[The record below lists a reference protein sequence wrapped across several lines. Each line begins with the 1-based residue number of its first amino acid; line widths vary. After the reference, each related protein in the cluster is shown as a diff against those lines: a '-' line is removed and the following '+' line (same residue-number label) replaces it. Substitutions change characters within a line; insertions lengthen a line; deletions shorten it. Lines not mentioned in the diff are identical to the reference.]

1 MRVETKTTYH
11 INPTTLDEWEYDE
24 ANGEKWGCR
33 NQVLMTNIKKAM
45 HIAGI
50 NYKADAQHEKPTAK
64 ELVHWRK
71 SVPLFIRADMNEA
84 CFTEGQMREGLAWLE
99 IEFSKVQ
106 DRIAAMYLETKDAD
120 MLGTPMEQVCKNC
133 QNALDV
139 ARQIIADWLEAFEY
153 LKADIEPVVVE

>member
-11 INPTTLDEWEYDE
+11 INTTTLDEWEYDE
-24 ANGEKWGCR
+24 ANGQKWAPR
-33 NQVLMTNIKKAM
+33 SQILMTNIKKAM

-50 NYKADAQHEKPTAK
+50 NYKAETEHAKPTAK
-64 ELVHWRK
+64 ELAHWRK
-71 SVPLFIRADMNEA
+71 SVPLFIRADVNEA

-99 IEFSKVQ
+99 IEFAKVQ
-106 DRIAAMYLETKDAD
+106 DRIDAMFLETKNAD

-139 ARQIIADWLEAFEY
+139 ARQIIAEWLEAFEY